1 MIQNRAGIKKIKV
14 KNLINNYYFTNIKK
28 PYQHRD
34 YDWEGL
40 KKSLVK
46 HGQLE
51 PLHVIDEVLTAEKFN
66 GNKDLLHKA
75 NNTIFIKKEGFLQ
88 DKKYIVMNGNHRFIA
103 LKELYGEDYEID
115 CYIM

>member
-14 KNLINNYYFTNIKK
+14 KNLINNYYFTN
-28 PYQHRD
+28 
-34 YDWEGL
+34 
-40 KKSLVK
+40 
-46 HGQLE
+46 
-51 PLHVIDEVLTAEKFN
+51 
-66 GNKDLLHKA
+66 
-75 NNTIFIKKEGFLQ
+75 IKKEGFLQ